1 MRDGP
6 AGPGRSS
13 VAVEIADGSM
23 LLAPPDERF
32 EIIKLLGRG
41 GMGEVYQARDHA
53 LDADVALK
61 SLRAHV
67 AQDPRV
73 LARFRREAKLARR
86 IKHVNV
92 AQVHDLVEFRSQRY
106 LCMEYVDGRS
116 LRDIIVAKMRL
127 PVHVVLS
134 LMRQT
139 CLGVHAAHEVGIVHR
154 DLKPH
159 NIMVTRRDGRACIL
173 DFGIAREIDDEDL
186 TEHGVI
192 LGSPQYLS
200 YDQLAGWPATPLS
213 DIYQLGIVLY
223 EMLTGI
229 SPFRAPGARTA
240 TLKALREVPPDP
252 RHVDPRIPEFV
263 AKAVL
268 RCLQRE
274 PSERFASALEIA
286 EALEPHGSDAIH
298 EKREEP
304 VQVLDLDS
312 GPIEIK
318 GAPRALVAVPAL
330 ADREAVVDRL
340 GRLGIC
346 VTLAKDGE
354 EALRLAAEGTW
365 SLVVLAGDLPRVD
378 GLTACQILRRSGGA
392 EAPPVM
398 MLLAPGDDGRVAF
411 AREAGATDVVH
422 APLNP
427 HAFSR
432 KVRDLVAA

>member
-1 MRDGP
+1 
-6 AGPGRSS
+6 

-23 LLAPPDERF
+23 LLAPTEERF
-32 EIIKLLGRG
+32 EIVKLLGRG

-92 AQVHDLVEFRSQRY
+92 AQVHDLVEFRGQRY

-116 LRDIIVAKMRL
+116 LRDILAVKTRL

-134 LMRQT
+134 LMRQV
-139 CLGVHAAHEVGIVHR
+139 CLGVHAAHDVGVIHR

-173 DFGIAREIDDEDL
+173 DFGIAREVDDEDL

-200 YDQLAGWPATPLS
+200 YDQLAGWPATPRS
-213 DIYQLGIVLY
+213 DVYQLGIVLY

-240 TLKALREVPPDP
+240 ALKALREVPPDP
-252 RHVDPRIPEFV
+252 RHVDPRIPDFV
-263 AKAVL
+263 AAAVL
-268 RCLQRE
+268 RCLQPD
-274 PSERFASALEIA
+274 PSDRFASALDIA
-286 EALEPHGSDAIH
+286 LALEPQGADALQAKLH
-298 EKREEP
+298 EPAPILE
-304 VQVLDLDS
+304 LDS
-312 GPIEIK
+312 GPIHLK
-318 GAPRALVAVPAL
+318 GAPRAIVAVPAL
-330 ADREAVVDRL
+330 ADREAVLDRL
-340 GRLGIC
+340 GRLGIS
-346 VTLAKDGE
+346 VTTAADGE
-354 EALRLAAEGTW
+354 EALRLAGEGNW
-365 SLVVLAGDLPRVD
+365 SLVVLAGDLARVD
-378 GLTACQILRRSGGA
+378 GLTACQILRRSGGPD
-392 EAPPVM
+392 APPVM
-398 MLLAPGDDGRVAF
+398 LLLPPGDDGRIAF
-411 AREAGATDVVH
+411 AREAGAADVIH

-432 KVRDLVAA
+432 KVRDLVVA